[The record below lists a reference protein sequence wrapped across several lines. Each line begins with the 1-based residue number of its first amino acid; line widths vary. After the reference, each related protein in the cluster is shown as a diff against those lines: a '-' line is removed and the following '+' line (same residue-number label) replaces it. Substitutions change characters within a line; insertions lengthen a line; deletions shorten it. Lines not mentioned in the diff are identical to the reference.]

1 MKFDPRIHNRQS
13 IRLRGYDYSQAGAYF
28 LTTCAQD
35 RKCVFGTIEN
45 GVMIANEFGDI
56 VYEYWQKIPEHFPNI
71 EIDLA
76 VVMPNHFHGILVIG
90 DRYFDNDDS
99 RDGGKTPPLRKPILG
114 QIVGYF
120 KYQTT
125 KSINKIRNQMGV
137 KIWQRNYYDHI
148 IRTEESLEN
157 LREYILHNPLRWD
170 IDQLH
175 PNNPSKW

>member
-1 MKFDPRIHNRQS
+1 MKYDPRIHNRQS

-35 RKCVFGTIEN
+35 RKCVFGKIEN
-45 GVMIANEFGDI
+45 GVMIPNKFGDI
-56 VYEYWQKIPEHFPNI
+56 VYEYWQKIPEHFQNI
-71 EIDLA
+71 EIDFA
-76 VVMPNHFHGILVIG
+76 VVMPNHFHGILVIC
-90 DRYFDNDDS
+90 DQVL
-99 RDGGKTPPLRKPILG
+99 GGETPPLRKPILG
-114 QIVGYF
+114 QMVGYF

-157 LREYILHNPLRWD
+157 LREYILQNPLRWD